1 MTKHVLS
8 ARNASLGSNKLKL
21 DEDEDACRHLCLHLL
36 EFSPL
41 VDTLVP
47 QGT

>member
-8 ARNASLGSNKLKL
+8 ARNAGLNDNKLKL
-21 DEDEDACRHLCLHLL
+21 DEDGDACRHLCLHLL
-36 EFSPL
+36 EFNYN
-41 VDTLVP
+41 DATLVP

>member
-8 ARNASLGSNKLKL
+8 ARNAGLDDNKLKL
-21 DEDEDACRHLCLHLL
+21 DEVKHACRHASLHLL
-36 EFSPL
+36 EFNCL
-41 VDTLVP
+41 VATLVP